1 MTETDEDVQ
10 QPEAD
15 TSPAAKPKPDKP
27 PRFPLT
33 VSRTVAAAVAG
44 VLALSLAAAIAFAL
58 LFVGKYNADDAR
70 AQALSTARNF
80 AAAVSSYDYRELDQN
95 IATVLDGSTG
105 EFKKQYA
112 GAENALRQLVTEAKA
127 VASGTVREAGV
138 KSVSEDRAEVLV
150 FVDQS
155 VTEKAEDKPRVDR
168 NRMLL
173 VLQRQDDRWLVS
185 DVHLR

>member
-1 MTETDEDVQ
+1 MAETDEEMRQHESDPAPAE
-10 QPEAD
+10 QPEEN
-15 TSPAAKPKPDKP
+15 KPS
-27 PRFPLT
+27 RFPLT
-33 VSRTVAAAVAG
+33 ISRTAAAATAG
-44 VLALSLAAAIAFAL
+44 VFALVLATAIAFGL
-58 LFVGKYNADDAR
+58 LFVGQNTADDAR
-70 AQALSTARNF
+70 SEALSTARNF
-80 AAAVSSYDYRELDQN
+80 AVTVSSYDYRELDQN
-95 IATVLDGSTG
+95 ISTVLDGSTG